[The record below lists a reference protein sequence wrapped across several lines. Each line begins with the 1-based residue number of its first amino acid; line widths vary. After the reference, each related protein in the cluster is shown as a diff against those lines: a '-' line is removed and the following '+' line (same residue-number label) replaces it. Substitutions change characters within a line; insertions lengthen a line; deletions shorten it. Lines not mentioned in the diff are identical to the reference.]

1 MVAGLCGAL
10 RIVPQLAVISHAA
23 IDTGQGVNF
32 HAYIEP
38 DTVYVGQQA
47 TYEVGVFIDDQLRLR
62 LRRNPE
68 FVPPEPQGMLTY
80 DLPAP
85 TRTPGTRHVGGRTY
99 EVHVFDRALFP
110 LTPGR
115 YEIPQA
121 QLAYSLPLSLS
132 FFSREEGH
140 TLYAES
146 LAVVA
151 VAPPEAGRPPGYAGA
166 VGDLRV
172 DERLDPAQARVGNP
186 VLLTVRVEGRGDVK
200 LFPRPNLDVPWGSAV
215 PAQERVRLDSASESV
230 RGEKEFDWLVT
241 PRDSGTVALP
251 PVRYPYFN
259 PYTERYDVAVAA
271 PETLRVRPGSLA
283 PADTGQAALPPPL
296 AVRTLYRGAL
306 PPPFYTQ
313 PLFAALALAAPLPA
327 IVLTGWRRPRRRRRA
342 PPSAAARLRRLARKR
357 STSDALL
364 VRRLFV
370 RALVDRFDLPVI
382 TLTDRGALTQALRR
396 EGVTAARAGEAQAVL
411 AVLDRA
417 AFDTAAA
424 PRRPVSSNV
433 CIRAHAAYVAVVA
446 EARRRT
452 VPARTGTPGGDG
464 GRTADGAAF
473 LVAALLASGVA
484 ITVATAAENASRDS
498 REFDAGLTSYAQ
510 GRFGVAATHFATAAA
525 ISPRSP
531 DAWANAGTAA
541 WATGDTADAVVG
553 WQRAGR
559 LEPWAADVH
568 ERLALVRAPQ
578 DGPIARLPP
587 VPVSSSANIALAAWL
602 AACTLGAVRAAR
614 RRRVLSPLTL
624 AMPAVAL
631 ALGLLAIR
639 SDETAEARD
648 LSVVG
653 PQATLYAAPALA
665 AEHLRSLD
673 AGDIARTFVRDG
685 AWTRVMLDGDRDGW
699 VETITLTSIARPRP
713 PG

>member
-1 MVAGLCGAL
+1 MCSVL
-10 RIVPQLAVISHAA
+10 RILPQLAVMSHAA

-85 TRTPGTRHVGGRTY
+85 TPTPGTRHVGRRTY

-151 VAPPEAGRPPGYAGA
+151 VAPPEAGRPPGYTGA
-166 VGDLRV
+166 VGDLHV
-172 DERLDPAQARVGNP
+172 DEHLDPTQARVGNP

-200 LFPRPNLDVPWGSAV
+200 LFPRPSLDVPWGSAV
-215 PAQERVRLDSASESV
+215 PAQERVRLDSTSEAV

-259 PYTERYDVAVAA
+259 PYTERYDIAVAA

-283 PADTGQAALPPPL
+283 PADTAQATLPPPL

-313 PLFAALALAAPLPA
+313 PLFAALALAGPLPA
-327 IVLTGWRRPRRRRRA
+327 IVLTGWRRPRRRRA
-342 PPSAAARLRRLARKR
+342 PPSAAARLQRLARKR
-357 STSDALL
+357 TPSDALL

-370 RALVDRFDLPVI
+370 RALVDRFDLPV
-382 TLTDRGALTQALRR
+382 TTFTDQGALTQALRR
-396 EGVTAARAGEAQAVL
+396 EGVTAAHAAEAQAVL
-411 AVLDRA
+411 AALDRA
-417 AFDTAAA
+417 AFDAAAA
-424 PRRPVSSNV
+424 PRRPVSSSV
-433 CIRAHAAYVAVVA
+433 SARVHAAYVATVA
-446 EARRRT
+446 EARSRRT
-452 VPARTGTPGGDG
+452 APAKTGAGAPRGDG
-464 GRTADGAAF
+464 GRTRDGAAF
-473 LVAALLASGVA
+473 LIAALLASGVVV
-484 ITVATAAENASRDS
+484 TVSTAAENTSRDS
-498 REFDAGLTSYAQ
+498 REFDAGLSSYAQ
-510 GRFGVAATHFATAAA
+510 GHFGVAASHFAAAAA
-525 ISPRSP
+525 ISPRAP
-531 DAWANAGTAA
+531 NAWANAGTAA

-559 LEPWAADVH
+559 LEPWAADVR

-587 VPVSSSANIALAAWL
+587 VPVSTTANVTLAAWL
-602 AACTLGAVRAAR
+602 AACALGAVRAAR

-624 AMPAVAL
+624 GIPAAAL
-631 ALGLLAIR
+631 ALGVLAIR
-639 SDETAEARD
+639 ANETAEARD

-653 PQATLYAAPALA
+653 PRTTLYAAPALA
-665 AEHLRSLD
+665 AEQLRSLD
-673 AGDIARTFVRDG
+673 AGDIARALVRER